1 MWAKP
6 AFVSER
12 VTYGDGISGEDELRL
27 LGDVLLRPSGGWR
40 CGRSATRRRSP
51 GPPVAAAPHRLCT
64 YLYELA
70 TTFTESYENRP
81 VLTASTDDV
90 SASGLALS
98 DLTARVLRPRAPP
111 ARHRRPEQR

>member
-12 VTYGDGISGEDELRL
+12 VTYGDGISGDDELHL

-40 CGRSATRRRSP
+40 GGCSATRRRSP

-64 YLYELA
+64 YLFELA
-70 TTFTESYENRP
+70 TAFTGPYENCP
-81 VLTASTDDV
+81 VLRATTDDV

-98 DLTARVLRPRAPP
+98 DLTARVLRPRARP
-111 ARHRRPEQR
+111 ARHRRPEQI

>member
-40 CGRSATRRRSP
+40 CGRSATRRR
-51 GPPVAAAPHRLCT
+51 
-64 YLYELA
+64 
-70 TTFTESYENRP
+70 
-81 VLTASTDDV
+81 
-90 SASGLALS
+90 
-98 DLTARVLRPRAPP
+98 
-111 ARHRRPEQR
+111 

>member
-64 YLYELA
+64 YLSNIGSWL
-70 TTFTESYENRP
+70 
-81 VLTASTDDV
+81 LTS
-90 SASGLALS
+90 
-98 DLTARVLRPRAPP
+98 
-111 ARHRRPEQR
+111 